1 MEKWL
6 NAALAYVPRWLEH
19 QMRLSEQP
27 GCALAVAAQGELV
40 HEAAWGHADLAAGTP
55 LKPRHRFR
63 VASHSKTFTAAAVM
77 KLREQ
82 GRLKL
87 DDHVG
92 QHVAGLHP
100 QVAQATLAQLLSHT
114 AGLVR
119 DGFDA
124 GQWQDRR
131 PFLDEAALRA
141 DLAAGT
147 TLEPNTRFKYSNH
160 GYGLLGLVVEAVAG
174 EPYAAWVEREIVA
187 ASGLKHTSADMPA
200 DARVAFAAGH
210 SSKQPLGHRVVIPG
224 TNPTNALAAATGFVS
239 TAGDLARFF
248 GTLSPTAPRSVL
260 SVESRREMA
269 RRQWRDAHG
278 SIERW
283 YGQGT
288 ISGALGGWEWFGHS
302 GAFQGT
308 MSRTVCLPAQGVS
321 VSVVTNAVD
330 GPAQAWLDGVLHI
343 LQAFAAH
350 GAPGARSA
358 AWAGRWWSL
367 WGPFD
372 FVPMGDKVLV
382 ANPNLPN
389 PMMDASQIMPA
400 ARKGRDGALNGQIV
414 LSSGFGHH
422 GEAARVEHDARGRAK
437 EAWIGGTRLV
447 SEGRVRQELAARYAA
462 APAST

>member
-1 MEKWL
+1 MDKWL
-6 NAALAYVPRWLEH
+6 KAALDYVPQWLGH

-27 GCALAVAAQGELV
+27 GCALAVAAQGKLV
-40 HEAAWGHADLAAGTP
+40 HESAWGHADLAAGTK
-55 LKPRHRFR
+55 LTPRHRFR
-63 VASHSKTFTAAAVM
+63 VASHSKTFTAAALM

-87 DDHVG
+87 DDRVG
-92 QHVAGLHP
+92 QHLAGLHP
-100 QVAQATLAQLLSHT
+100 DVAQATLAQLLSHT

-131 PFLDEAALRA
+131 PFLDEAALRV

-147 TLEPNTRFKYSNH
+147 TLAPNTRFKYSNH

-187 ASGLKHTSADMPA
+187 ASGLGHTTADMPA
-200 DARVAFAAGH
+200 GEKVAFAAGH
-210 SSKQPLGHRVVIPG
+210 SSKLPLGHRVVIPA
-224 TNPTNALAAATGFVS
+224 TNPTNALASATGFVS
-239 TAGDLARFF
+239 TAADLARFF
-248 GTLSPTAPRSVL
+248 GSLSPAAPRSVL

-269 RRQWRDAHG
+269 RRQWKDAYG

-321 VSVVTNAVD
+321 VSVITNAVD

-350 GAPGARSA
+350 GAPNARTT

-372 FVPMGDKVLV
+372 LVPMGDKVLV
-382 ANPNLPN
+382 ANPSLPN
-389 PMMDASQIMPA
+389 PMMDASQIVPA
-400 ARKGRDGALNGQIV
+400 PRKGRDGTLNGRIE
-414 LSSGFGHH
+414 LSGGFGHH
-422 GEAARVEHDARGRAK
+422 GEAARIEHDARGRAK

-447 SEGRVRQELAARYAA
+447 SEARARKELAARYTA
-462 APAST
+462 APAAG

>member
-1 MEKWL
+1 MDKWL
-6 NAALAYVPRWLEH
+6 KAALDYVPQWLTH

-40 HEAAWGHADLAAGTP
+40 HESAWGHADLAAGTK
-55 LKPRHRFR
+55 LTPRHRFR

-87 DDHVG
+87 DDRVGEHV
-92 QHVAGLHP
+92 QGLHDD
-100 QVAQATLAQLLSHT
+100 VARATLSQLLSHS

-119 DGFDA
+119 DGADA

-141 DLAAGT
+141 DLADGT
-147 TLEPNTRFKYSNH
+147 VLEPNTRFKYSNH
-160 GYGLLGLVVEAVAG
+160 GFGLLGLVVEAVTG
-174 EPYAAWVEREIVA
+174 EPYAHWVAREVVV
-187 ASGLKHTSADMPA
+187 ASGLKHTTPDMPA
-200 DARVAFAAGH
+200 GRSTLFAAGH
-210 SSKQPLGHRVVIPG
+210 SSKVPLGRRVVIPA
-224 TNPTNALAAATGFVS
+224 TNPTHALASATGFVA

-248 GTLSPTAPRSVL
+248 ASLSPGARQSVL
-260 SVESRREMA
+260 SAGSRREMA
-269 RRQWRDAHG
+269 RRQWKDPH
-278 SIERW
+278 SSVERW
-283 YGQGT
+283 YGLGT

-308 MSRTVCLPAQGVS
+308 MSRTVCLPAQGLA

-343 LQAFAAH
+343 LHTFHQH
-350 GAPGARSA
+350 GAPGAATA

-367 WGPFD
+367 WGAFD
-372 FVPMGDKVLV
+372 FVPVDGKVLV
-382 ANPNLPN
+382 ANPALPN
-389 PMMDASQIMPA
+389 PMMDAWQIVPG
-400 ARKGRDGALNGQIV
+400 RKRHGALTGQV
-414 LSSGFGHH
+414 ALAGGFAQH
-422 GEAARVEHDARGRAK
+422 GEPARIALDARGRAT

-447 SEGRVRQELAARYAA
+447 SEARAARELASRYAG
-462 APAST
+462 